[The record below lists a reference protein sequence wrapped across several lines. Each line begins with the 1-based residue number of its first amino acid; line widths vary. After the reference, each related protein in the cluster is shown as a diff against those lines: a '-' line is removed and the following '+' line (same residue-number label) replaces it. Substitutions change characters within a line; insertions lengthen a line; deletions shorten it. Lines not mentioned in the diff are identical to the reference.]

1 VRASQTK
8 IENIIIEGVM
18 KKRILVTGR
27 LPQEIMA
34 SLSEKYEA
42 DINVEDK
49 PLERQKFLDSIKDKH
64 GLLSMITDSVDEEAL
79 GGANSLKMI
88 AQFGVGYNNIDVTAA
103 TKRGIPVSNTPGVLT
118 DATAEIVFALIL
130 AISRRLVEGDRM
142 TREGRFRCWAPMLF
156 LGHEVTGKT
165 LGIIGMGKIG
175 KAVAQRAKCFRMP
188 ILYHSRSRMSKSE
201 EKELMAR
208 YVDMKA
214 LLSQSD
220 FISLHVPLTDQTR
233 HLIGKQELSLM
244 KPTAYLINTSRGP
257 VVDEKALLETLRNGR
272 IGGAGL
278 DVYENEPAL
287 TPGLAELDNVIL
299 LPHVGSG
306 TLETRFRMATMAVE
320 NLIAGLSGKVPPN
333 LVNPEVL
340 PKTRL

>member
-1 VRASQTK
+1 
-8 IENIIIEGVM
+8 M

-27 LPQEIMA
+27 LPRDIMMG
-34 SLSEKYEA
+34 LSKEYEA
-42 DINVEDK
+42 DINIEDTPLDRQNFLDRIEDK
-49 PLERQKFLDSIKDKH
+49 D
-64 GLLSMITDSVDEEAL
+64 GLLSMITDTLDEDTL
-79 GGANSLKMI
+79 GRASRLKMI
-88 AQFGVGYNNIDVTAA
+88 AQFGVGYNNIDVIAA
-103 TKRGIPVSNTPGVLT
+103 TKRGILVSNTPGVLT
-118 DATAEIVFALIL
+118 DATAELAFALIL

-142 TREGRFRCWAPMLF
+142 TREGRFRYWAPMLF

-175 KAVAQRAKCFRMP
+175 KAVAQRAKCFKMS
-188 ILYHSRSRMSKSE
+188 ILYHNRSRIGISE
-201 EKELMAR
+201 EKELMAK
-208 YVDMKA
+208 YVDMKT

-220 FISLHVPLTDQTR
+220 FISLHVPLTNETK
-233 HLIGKQELSLM
+233 HLIGSQELSLM

-257 VVDEKALLETLRNGR
+257 VADEKALLQALKKKK

-287 TPGLAELDNVIL
+287 TPGLSELDNVIL

-306 TLETRFRMATMAVE
+306 TLETRYRMANMAVE

-333 LVNPEVL
+333 LVNSDVL
-340 PKTRL
+340 SH

>member
-1 VRASQTK
+1 
-8 IENIIIEGVM
+8 M
-18 KKRILVTGR
+18 KKAILVTGR
-27 LPQEIMA
+27 LPQDIMTGLA
-34 SLSEKYEA
+34 KKYET
-42 DINVEDK
+42 DINIEDK
-49 PLERQKFLDSIKDKH
+49 PFAREKFLEGIRDKE
-64 GLLSMITDSVDEEAL
+64 GILSMITDTVDEEAL
-79 GGANSLKMI
+79 DRANHLKMI

-103 TKRGIPVSNTPGVLT
+103 TRRGIPVSNTPGVLT
-118 DATAEIVFALIL
+118 DATAELAFALIL

-156 LGHEVTGKT
+156 LGREVTGKT

-175 KAVAQRAKCFRMP
+175 KAVAQRAKCFNMP
-188 ILYHSRSRMSKSE
+188 VLYHNRKRMSKSE
-201 EKELMAR
+201 EKELMAK
-208 YVDMKA
+208 YVDMKT

-220 FISLHVPLTDQTR
+220 FISLHVPLTKETM
-233 HLIGKQELSLM
+233 HLIGNQELSLM
-244 KPTAYLINTSRGP
+244 KPTAYLINASRGP
-257 VVDEKALLETLRNGR
+257 VVDEKALLQALKKNK

-306 TLETRFRMATMAVE
+306 TLETRFRMASMAVE

-333 LVNPEVL
+333 IVNPDVL
-340 PKTRL
+340 SHRRL

>member
-1 VRASQTK
+1 
-8 IENIIIEGVM
+8 M

-27 LPQEIMA
+27 LPQDIMTGLA
-34 SLSEKYEA
+34 KKYEA
-42 DINVEDK
+42 DINIQDK
-49 PLERQKFLDSIKDKH
+49 PFDRQILLDGIKDKE
-64 GLLSMITDSVDEEAL
+64 GLLSMITDTVDEEVLDSADRL
-79 GGANSLKMI
+79 QMI

-103 TKRGIPVSNTPGVLT
+103 TRRGIPVSNTPGVLT
-118 DATAEIVFALIL
+118 DATAELAFALIL

-156 LGHEVTGKT
+156 LGREVTGKT

-175 KAVAQRAKCFRMP
+175 KALAQRAKCFKMP
-188 ILYHSRSRMSKSE
+188 ILYHNRSRMSKSE
-201 EKELMAR
+201 EKELMAT
-208 YVDMKA
+208 YVDMKT

-233 HLIGKQELSLM
+233 HLIGSRELSLM

-257 VVDEKALLETLRNGR
+257 VVDEQALLETLRKGR

-287 TPGLAELDNVIL
+287 TPGLAELENVIL

-306 TLETRFRMATMAVE
+306 TLETRYRMASMAVK
-320 NLIAGLSGKVPPN
+320 NLITGLRGEVPPN
-333 LVNPEVL
+333 LVNPDVL
-340 PKTRL
+340 SHRRL